1 MMPRGMRDT
10 QAEVVM
16 KQTNSIPSVSNTLN
30 FEMDADVLHFG
41 DLCLPPK

>member
-1 MMPRGMRDT
+1 MMPRGMKNT

-16 KQTNSIPSVSNTLN
+16 KQTNSIPSVSNTLK
-30 FEMDADVLHFG
+30 FEMDADALHFG